1 MAVLTWQNVNAP
13 DLSGAAQVIGR
24 NGQNIGGA
32 FNDLAAGL
40 GAFNQARQDRA
51 DAAAIQAAS
60 QITDSAAYTQALK
73 DGSILRNAGIDPNT
87 ISGRAAELLAAR
99 QKTLLGNDFDQ
110 AQIENQRADN
120 EMALKRFEAEQAQA
134 KIDNE
139 RSNYRFGRE
148 QASDTR
154 ADQLRADEDAARQLM
169 FAVNQAGTDQSG
181 ARQMVMNAN
190 VSDRVK
196 QSVLGSLGLGGGVI
210 KLSQPGSAGASSRG
224 ADSWWGSTG
233 DNPGGI
239 QPDRPLSQGTFGEAH
254 DFGQRLIPATRG
266 QVGAG
271 PDKGT
276 SAVGAYQMIGDT
288 MERYASKV
296 LGKNWREQPFTFE
309 NQSKVAEAIFNDSKD
324 GNLQAVWASLPDA
337 TPGAYKNMSWEEF
350 QREVLPRESG
360 ITLEEARAQSDQTR
374 IGQVKAASQ
383 LVNDRLSQAAN
394 QRLGNIDLDRY
405 MKDLNNKNPDLTAAA
420 SKALKENPALQ
431 GTDLNQVATWLKVI
445 MDKAAK
451 TKTPEGKRTD
461 MSAMAATHVL
471 YAALRPDEGWNDI
484 TWGWDAASNYKFDEK
499 LVDKTLRDI
508 NSGDVTGRAAVAR
521 DTESDR
527 DSLMASLKALEA
539 AEKDQERIR
548 QADAAGNPVSQKV
561 RNDAAAALSKALKRV
576 EDTNAALDQKQ
587 RPALIPNAATQAEL
601 DRIQREG
608 YFTGIPPV
616 SGSASPIA
624 GGIPTPRARPV
635 GNGVS
640 AAKALQD
647 AILNRPPVQK

>member
-13 DLSGAAQVIGR
+13 DLSGAAQVIGQ
-24 NGQNIGGA
+24 NGQNIGSA

-40 GAFNQARQDRA
+40 GVFNQARQDRA

-60 QITDSAAYTQALK
+60 QITDSAAYTRALK
-73 DGSILRNAGIDPNT
+73 EGSILRNAGIDPNM

-99 QKTLLGNDFDQ
+99 QGTLLNNDFNQ
-110 AQIENQRADN
+110 AQIDNQRADN
-120 EMALKRFEAEQAQA
+120 DMALKRFEAEQAQA
-134 KIDNE
+134 KTDNE
-139 RSNYRFGRE
+139 RSQYRFGRE

-190 VSDRVK
+190 VNDRVK
-196 QSVLGSLGLGGGVI
+196 QMVLGSLGLGGGVI
-210 KLSQPGSAGASSRG
+210 KLSQPGSAGTPIRG
-224 ADSWWGSTG
+224 ADAVYGYG
-233 DNPGGI
+233 QYGAPN
-239 QPDRPLSQGTFGEAH
+239 RPLSQGTFGEAH
-254 DFGQRLIPATRG
+254 DFGQSLIPATRG

-296 LGKNWREQPFTFE
+296 LGKNWRDQPFTFE

-324 GNLQAVWASLPDA
+324 GNLKAVWASLPDA

-350 QREVLPRESG
+350 QREVLPRESS
-360 ITLEEARAQSDQTR
+360 ITLEEARAQDAQAR
-374 IGQVKAASQ
+374 VDQVKATSQ

-431 GTDLNQVATWLKVI
+431 GTDLNQVARWLSVI
-445 MDKAAK
+445 MDKAAA
-451 TKTPEGKRTD
+451 TKTPDGKKLD

-471 YAALRPDEGWNDI
+471 SAALRPDKGWTDV

-499 LVDKTLRDI
+499 LVDKTLREI
-508 NSGDVTGRAAVAR
+508 NSGDVAGRAAVAR

-616 SGSASPIA
+616 SGSAPAAA
-624 GGIPTPRARPV
+624 GGVPTPRARPV

-640 AAKALQD
+640 AAQALQN
-647 AILNRPPVQK
+647 AILNRPPVQR

>member
-13 DLSGAAQVIGR
+13 DLSGAAQVIGQ
-24 NGQNIGGA
+24 NGQNIGSA

-60 QITDSAAYTQALK
+60 QITDSAAYTRALK
-73 DGSILRNAGIDPNT
+73 DGSILRNAGIDPNM

-120 EMALKRFEAEQAQA
+120 DMALKRFEAEQAQA

-139 RSNYRFGRE
+139 RSKYRFGRE
-148 QASDTR
+148 QAADTR

-169 FAVNQAGTDQSG
+169 FAINQAGTDQAG
-181 ARQMVMNAN
+181 ARQMVANAN

-210 KLSQPGSAGASSRG
+210 KLSQPGAAGSPLRGLDAFYSSTS
-224 ADSWWGSTG
+224 DK
-233 DNPGGI
+233 PYI
-239 QPDRPLSQGTFGEAH
+239 MPDRPLSQGTFREAY
-254 DFGQRLIPATRG
+254 DFGQRLRDATAGKIG
-266 QVGAG
+266 QG
-271 PDKGT
+271 DKGT
-276 SAVGAYQMIGDT
+276 SAIGAFQITGETFDDFAKSALGEDWGD
-288 MERYASKV
+288 
-296 LGKNWREQPFTFE
+296 LPFNYE
-309 NQSKVAEAIFNDSKD
+309 NQAKVAEAIFNARKG
-324 GNLQAVWASLPDA
+324 GNLKDTWASLPDS
-337 TPGAYKNMSWEEF
+337 TPGAYKNMSFEEF
-350 QREVLPRESG
+350 QRILLPLESG
-360 ITLEEARAQSDQTR
+360 ATLDEVRAQSDQNR
-374 IGQVKAASQ
+374 IGQVKADSQ
-383 LVNDRLSQAAN
+383 LVNDRMSQAAN
-394 QRLGNIDLDRY
+394 QRLGNIDLDQY

-431 GTDLNQVATWLKVI
+431 GTDLNQVARWLSVI
-445 MDKAAK
+445 MDKAKK
-451 TKTPEGKRTD
+451 TKTPEGKRTP

-471 YAALRPDEGWNDI
+471 SAALRPDKGWTDI
-484 TWGWDAASNYKFDEK
+484 TWGWDAASDYKFDEG
-499 LVDKTLRDI
+499 LVDETLRDI
-508 NSGDVTGRAAVAR
+508 NSGDVAGRAAVAR

-527 DSLMASLKALEA
+527 DSLLSSLKALEA
-539 AEKDQERIR
+539 AEKDLELIR
-548 QADAAGNPVSQKV
+548 QADVAGNPVSQKV

-601 DRIQREG
+601 DRIQREK

-616 SGSASPIA
+616 SGSASAAA
-624 GGIPTPRARPV
+624 GGVPTPRARPV

-640 AAKALQD
+640 AAQALQN

>member
-24 NGQNIGGA
+24 NGQNIGSA

-73 DGSILRNAGIDPNT
+73 DGSILRNAGIDPNM

-99 QKTLLGNDFDQ
+99 QKTLLGNDFNQ

-120 EMALKRFEAEQAQA
+120 EMALKRFEAEQDQRV
-134 KIDNE
+134 IDNE
-139 RSNYRFGRE
+139 RSGYRFKRE
-148 QASDTR
+148 QDRDTR
-154 ADQLRADEDAARQLM
+154 ADQLLTDEDAARQLM
-169 FAVNQAGTDQSG
+169 FAVNQAGTDQAG
-181 ARQMVMNAN
+181 ARQMVMGAN

-210 KLSQPGSAGASSRG
+210 KLSQPGSAGAPSRG

-296 LGKNWREQPFTFE
+296 LGKDWRDQAFTFE
-309 NQSKVAEAIFNDSKD
+309 NQSKVAEAIFNDLKG
-324 GNLQAVWASLPDA
+324 GNLKAVWASLPDA

-360 ITLEEARAQSDQTR
+360 VTLEEARAQSDQTR
-374 IGQVKAASQ
+374 IGQVKATSQ
-383 LVNDRLSQAAN
+383 LVGDQLSQAAN
-394 QRLGNIDLDRY
+394 QRLGNIELDRY
-405 MKDLNNKNPDLTAAA
+405 MKDLENDNPRLADAAA
-420 SKALKENPALQ
+420 KAIKENPALK
-431 GTDLNQVATWLKVI
+431 GTDLGTVSNWIATIQK
-445 MDKAAK
+445 KAAS
-451 TKTPEGKRTD
+451 TKTP
-461 MSAMAATHVL
+461 MSASAATHVL
-471 YAALRPDEGWNDI
+471 AAALRPDRGF
-484 TWGWDAASNYKFDEK
+484 WDFNAGPDAESGFKFDEK
-499 LVDKTLRDI
+499 LVDQTLRDI
-508 NSGDVTGRAAVAR
+508 NSGDVAGRAAVAR
-521 DTESDR
+521 DTASDR
-527 DSLMASLKALEA
+527 DKLAASLKALEA

-548 QADAAGNPVSQKV
+548 QADAAGNPVSQSV
-561 RNDAAAALSKALKRV
+561 RNDAATALSKALKRV
-576 EDTNAALDQKQ
+576 EETNAAINQKQ
-587 RPALIPNAATQAEL
+587 RPKFIPNAVTQEEL
-601 DRIQREG
+601 DRIQREA

-624 GGIPTPRARPV
+624 GGIPAPRVRPV
-635 GNGVS
+635 GNSVT

-647 AILNRPPVQK
+647 AILNRPPVQR

>member
-13 DLSGAAQVIGR
+13 DLSGAAQVIGQ
-24 NGQNIGGA
+24 NGQNIGSA

-73 DGSILRNAGIDPNT
+73 EGSILRNAGIDPNM

-120 EMALKRFEAEQAQA
+120 DMALKRFEAEQAQA

-139 RSNYRFGRE
+139 RSQYRFGRE

-169 FAVNQAGTDQSG
+169 FAVNQAGTDPAG
-181 ARQMVMNAN
+181 ARQIVANAN

-210 KLSQPGSAGASSRG
+210 KLSQPGAAGSRRTGASSYFG
-224 ADSWWGSTG
+224 ANSDDYIHPELDLATQ
-233 DNPGGI
+233 N
-239 QPDRPLSQGTFGEAH
+239 FGYAY
-254 DFGQRLIPATRG
+254 DFGQQLKKVT
-266 QVGAG
+266 AG
-271 PDKGT
+271 KIGKGNLGT
-276 SAVGAYQMIGDT
+276 SATGAYQFIGST
-288 MERYASKV
+288 MQRLAKEEF
-296 LGKNWREQPFTFE
+296 GDNWREVPFTFE
-309 NQSKVAEAIFNDSKD
+309 NQSKLAERLFNESKG
-324 GNLQAVWASLPDA
+324 GNLKAVWEGLPDA
-337 TPGAYKNMSWEEF
+337 TPGAYKDMTFEEF

-383 LVNDRLSQAAN
+383 LVNDRMSQAAN

-471 YAALRPDEGWNDI
+471 YAALRPDEGWTDV

-508 NSGDVTGRAAVAR
+508 NSGDVAGRAAVAR

-548 QADAAGNPVSQKV
+548 QADAAGNPVSQSV

-587 RPALIPNAATQAEL
+587 RPALIPNAATQEEL

-616 SGSASPIA
+616 SGSAPAAA
-624 GGIPTPRARPV
+624 GGVPTPRARPV

-640 AAKALQD
+640 AAQALQN

>member
-13 DLSGAAQVIGR
+13 DLSGASQIIGQ
-24 NGQNIGGA
+24 NGQNIGSA

-60 QITDSAAYTQALK
+60 QITDSAAYTRALK
-73 DGSILRNAGIDPNT
+73 DGSILRNAGIDPNM

-99 QKTLLGNDFDQ
+99 QGTLLNNDFNQ
-110 AQIENQRADN
+110 AQIDNQRADN
-120 EMALKRFEAEQAQA
+120 DMALRRFEAEQAQA
-134 KIDNE
+134 KTDNE
-139 RSNYRFGRE
+139 RSDYRFKRE

-154 ADQLRADEDAARQLM
+154 ADQLRADEDAARQLL
-169 FAVNQAGTDQSG
+169 FTVNQAGTDPAG
-181 ARQMVMNAN
+181 AREKVNSAN
-190 VSDRVK
+190 VNDRVK
-196 QSVLGSLGLGGGVI
+196 QMVLGSLGLGGGVI
-210 KLSQPGSAGASSRG
+210 KLSQPGAAGSRRTG
-224 ADSWWGSTG
+224 ANSY
-233 DNPGGI
+233 
-239 QPDRPLSQGTFGEAH
+239 FGANSEDFIHPELDLATQNFGYAY
-254 DFGQRLIPATRG
+254 DFGQQLKKAT
-266 QVGAG
+266 AG
-271 PDKGT
+271 KIGKGNLGT

-324 GNLQAVWASLPDA
+324 GNLKAVWASLPDA

-383 LVNDRLSQAAN
+383 LINDRMSQAAN

-471 YAALRPDEGWNDI
+471 SAALRPDKGWNDI
-484 TWGWDAASNYKFDEK
+484 TWGWDAASNYKFDEG
-499 LVDKTLRDI
+499 LVDETLRDI
-508 NSGDVTGRAAVAR
+508 NSGDVAGRAAVAR

-527 DSLMASLKALEA
+527 DSLIANLKALEA
-539 AEKDQERIR
+539 AEKDLERIR
-548 QADAAGNPVSQKV
+548 QDDAAGNPVSQKV
-561 RNDAAAALSKALKRV
+561 RNAATAALSKALKRV

-601 DRIQREG
+601 DRIQREK
-608 YFTGIPPV
+608 YFKGIPPV
-616 SGSASPIA
+616 SGSTPPAA
-624 GGIPTPRARPV
+624 GGITTPWARPV
-635 GNGVS
+635 GNGIS
-640 AAKALQD
+640 AANILQD
-647 AILNRPPVQK
+647 TILNRPPVQR

>member
-1 MAVLTWQNVNAP
+1 MAVLTWRNVDAP
-13 DLSGAAQVIGR
+13 NLAGAAQVIGQ
-24 NGQNIGGA
+24 NSQNIGGA

-40 GAFNQARQDRA
+40 GAFNQARTDRA

-60 QITDSAAYTQALK
+60 QITDSAAYTQALQ
-73 DGSILRNAGIDPNT
+73 DGSILRNAGIDPNM

-120 EMALKRFEAEQAQA
+120 DMALKRFEAEQAQA

-169 FAVNQAGTDQSG
+169 FAVNQAGTDQAG
-181 ARQMVMNAN
+181 ARQMVMGAN

-210 KLSQPGSAGASSRG
+210 KLSQPGSAGTPIRG
-224 ADSWWGSTG
+224 ADAVYGYG
-233 DNPGGI
+233 QYGAPN
-239 QPDRPLSQGTFGEAH
+239 RPLSQGTFGEAH
-254 DFGQRLIPATRG
+254 DFGQSLIPATRG

-296 LGKNWREQPFTFE
+296 LGKNWRDQPFTFE

-360 ITLEEARAQSDQTR
+360 VTLEEARAQSDQTR
-374 IGQVKAASQ
+374 IGQVRATSQ
-383 LVNDRLSQAAN
+383 LVNDQLSQAAN
-394 QRLGNIDLDRY
+394 QRLGNIELDRY
-405 MKDLNNKNPDLTAAA
+405 MKDLENDNPRLADAAA
-420 SKALKENPALQ
+420 KAIKENPALK
-431 GTDLNQVATWLKVI
+431 GTDLGTVSNWIATIQK
-445 MDKAAK
+445 KAAS
-451 TKTPEGKRTD
+451 TKTP
-461 MSAMAATHVL
+461 MSASAATHVL
-471 YAALRPDEGWNDI
+471 AAALRPDRGF
-484 TWGWDAASNYKFDEK
+484 WDFNVGPDAESGFKFDEK
-499 LVDKTLRDI
+499 LVDQTLRDI
-508 NSGDVTGRAAVAR
+508 NSGDVAGRAAVAR
-521 DTESDR
+521 DTASDR
-527 DSLMASLKALEA
+527 DKLAASLKALEA

-548 QADAAGNPVSQKV
+548 QADAAGNPVSQSV
-561 RNDAAAALSKALKRV
+561 RNDAATALSKALKRV
-576 EDTNAALDQKQ
+576 EETNAAINQKQ
-587 RPALIPNAATQAEL
+587 RPKFVPNAATQEEL
-601 DRIQREG
+601 DRIQREA

-624 GGIPTPRARPV
+624 GGIPAPGVRPV
-635 GNGVS
+635 GNSVT

-647 AILNRPPVQK
+647 AILNRPPVQR

>member
-24 NGQNIGGA
+24 NGQNIGSA

-60 QITDSAAYTQALK
+60 QITDSAAYTRALK
-73 DGSILRNAGIDPNT
+73 DGSILRNAGIDPNV

-110 AQIENQRADN
+110 AQIDNQRADN

-134 KIDNE
+134 KTDNE
-139 RSNYRFGRE
+139 RSQYRFGRE

-210 KLSQPGSAGASSRG
+210 KLSQPGAAGSRRTGASSYFG
-224 ADSWWGSTG
+224 ANSDDYIHPELDLATQ
-233 DNPGGI
+233 N
-239 QPDRPLSQGTFGEAH
+239 FGYAY
-254 DFGQRLIPATRG
+254 DFGQQLKTAT
-266 QVGAG
+266 AG
-271 PDKGT
+271 KIGKGNLGT
-276 SAVGAYQMIGDT
+276 SATGAYQFIGST
-288 MERYASKV
+288 MQRLAKEEF
-296 LGKNWREQPFTFE
+296 GDNWREVPFTFE
-309 NQSKVAEAIFNDSKD
+309 NQSKLAERLFNESKG
-324 GNLQAVWASLPDA
+324 GNLKAVWEGLPDA
-337 TPGAYKNMSWEEF
+337 TPGAYKDMTFEEF

-499 LVDKTLRDI
+499 LVDKTLREI
-508 NSGDVTGRAAVAR
+508 NSGDVAGRAAVAR

-635 GNGVS
+635 GNSVT